1 MIRVARQYVQL
12 ELPAFALACL
22 MLMPHSE
29 KRHQEIKNFL
39 SSCDP
44 QIILQQLEE
53 HMNTGQLAGFSHQI
67 RSLVLKNIIDKK
79 EFGILAKTKYFP
91 VLKSHMMNTNNITE
105 LVNYLADEL
114 SLDDASVFITEYY
127 KHCGKP
133 IPPGTTPCETLKM
146 FNGS

>member
-1 MIRVARQYVQL
+1 
-12 ELPAFALACL
+12 
-22 MLMPHSE
+22 
-29 KRHQEIKNFL
+29 
-39 SSCDP
+39 
-44 QIILQQLEE
+44 
-53 HMNTGQLAGFSHQI
+53 MNTGQLVGFSHQI